1 LKVRLPLTQRALSL
15 VVMIALWDS
24 KDKQVAEFN
33 THQGSIYLVA
43 ISTDK
48 QTIVSGGGILD
59 LSLG

>member
-1 LKVRLPLTQRALSL
+1 
-15 VVMIALWDS
+15 MIALWDS